1 MLSKENQERIN
12 HPHWLCEQHGLLWED
27 GDHLV
32 ALWGNHPFPCVLLA
46 VDLIFHKEVSFLLEV
61 GATVAAHVALGVAL
75 LVPDLHKHPSG
86 EEPAPLSAHHCLPP
100 PQPPPTQ
107 PRPTPVPKVDNFL
120 LLLTSQSTGPASGQ
134 AGVNSTFRSQT
145 CAGMATLL

>member
-1 MLSKENQERIN
+1 MLSKENQQRIT

-32 ALWGNHPFPCVLLA
+32 ALRGNHPFPRVPLA
-46 VDLIFHKEVSFLLEV
+46 VDLVFHKEVSFLLEI
-61 GATVAAHVALGVAL
+61 GATVAAHVALRVTL

-86 EEPAPLSAHHCLPP
+86 EGTSTPQCPPLSPS

-107 PRPTPVPKVDNFL
+107 PRPTPVLKVKFSSAPDKSKYRPYL
-120 LLLTSQSTGPASGQ
+120 WSG
-134 AGVNSTFRSQT
+134 R
-145 CAGMATLL
+145 C